1 MKKLAITA
9 IVALGVAAP
18 TLASAMND
26 TIHNDTAAKI
36 FAQLGA
42 EAQGAEK

>member
-9 IVALGVAAP
+9 IIALGVAAP
-18 TLASAMND
+18 TLASAMTD

-36 FAQLGA
+36 FAQLAA
-42 EAQGAEK
+42 EAKNGEQ